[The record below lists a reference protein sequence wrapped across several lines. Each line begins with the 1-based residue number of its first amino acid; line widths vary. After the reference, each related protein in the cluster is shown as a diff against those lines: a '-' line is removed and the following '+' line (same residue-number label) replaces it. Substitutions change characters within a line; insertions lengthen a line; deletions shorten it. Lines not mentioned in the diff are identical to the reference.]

1 MGISIEHIT
10 KIYGEQK
17 ALNDVSFNIETGK
30 IVGFLGPNGAG
41 KSTLM
46 KIITGLIPPTSGN
59 VLVEGIN
66 VAENDV
72 RQMIGYLPENNPLY
86 LDMYVREYLQF
97 VADIYGIKNKK
108 QRVDEVIEST
118 GLQLECGKVIGA
130 LSKGYKQRVGIAQA
144 IIHNP
149 KVLILDEPTTGL
161 DPNQIIE
168 IRELIKGL
176 GTDKTII
183 LSTHIM
189 QEVQAICNHIAIIN
203 RGQLVANG
211 ATADVQHIA
220 TESQLIEVEFGAE
233 ANIDTIQQIN
243 GVLAVNKLSNF
254 VYQIRTNKD
263 IDIRPEL
270 FNYAVRNNLTVLGM
284 QQKQASLEDSFHQ
297 LTNNK
302 A

>member
-17 ALNDVSFNIETGK
+17 ALNNVSFNVETGK

-46 KIITGLIPPTSGN
+46 KIITGLIPPTNGN
-59 VLVEGIN
+59 VYVEGIN

-72 RQMIGYLPENNPLY
+72 RQLIGYLPENNPLY

-118 GLQLECGKVIGA
+118 GLQLECSKIIGA

-176 GTDKTII
+176 GSDKTII

-189 QEVQAICNHIAIIN
+189 QEVQAICNQIAIIN

-211 ATADVQHIA
+211 ATTDIQQTTAECQIV
-220 TESQLIEVEFGAE
+220 EVEFGSE
-233 ANIDTIQQIN
+233 ANIDAIQQIN
-243 GVLAVNKLSNF
+243 GVMAVNKMNNF
-254 VYQIRTNKD
+254 VYQISTNKD

-270 FNYAVRNNLTVLGM
+270 FNYAVRNNLTVLAM
-284 QQKQASLEDSFHQ
+284 QQKQTSLEDSFHL

>member
-176 GTDKTII
+176 GTNKTII

>member
-1 MGISIEHIT
+1 MGISIKHIT